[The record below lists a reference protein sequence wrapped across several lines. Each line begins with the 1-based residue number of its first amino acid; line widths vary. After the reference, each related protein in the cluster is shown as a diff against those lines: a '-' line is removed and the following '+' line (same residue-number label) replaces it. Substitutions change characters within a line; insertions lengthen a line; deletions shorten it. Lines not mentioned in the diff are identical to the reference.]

1 MSFSSTTRA
10 RLGHYVY
17 ALVDPASNVI
27 FYVGKASGNNRAF
40 NHLAAKQDEREKQQR
55 IRKIRAVGCE
65 PSVEILRYGLT
76 SAEAAHDVE
85 AAIIDSLGVEN
96 LTNEVRGHGV
106 ARGRLT
112 AKEAERLHG
121 SKPVEINTI
130 REPSILF
137 FLNQTYSP
145 TLSEQDLYDCARQF
159 WGVGTESRDPTA
171 YGLPYKVALAIADS
185 VVVGAYSIAAWFP
198 AGTTLSTRKYE
209 RGQRKKWEFVGN
221 VLPKHKL
228 VGRRLTDGGKP
239 LPASQRGFGYIPP
252 KSTTLAQR

>member
-1 MSFSSTTRA
+1 MNFSSTTRA

-17 ALVDPASNVI
+17 ALVDPTSKTI

-40 NHLAAKQDEREKQQR
+40 NHLAAKHDERKKQQR

-65 PSVEILRYGLT
+65 PSVEILRYALT
-76 SAEAAHDVE
+76 SAAAAHEVE

-106 ARGRLT
+106 VRGRLT

-130 REPSILF
+130 REPAILF
-137 FLNQTYSP
+137 FLKQTYSP
-145 TLSEQDLYDCARQF
+145 TLSEQELYDCTRQF
-159 WGVGTESRDPTA
+159 WGVGAESRVPTTS
-171 YGLPYKVALAIADS
+171 GLPYKVALAVADS
-185 VVVGAYSIAAWFP
+185 VVVRAYSIAAWFQ
-198 AGTTLSTRKYE
+198 AGTTLSTRTCK
-209 RGQRKKWEFVGN
+209 RGCKTWEFVGN
-221 VLPKHKL
+221 LLPKHQL

-239 LPASQRGFGYIPP
+239 LPANQVGFGYIPK
-252 KSTTLAQR
+252 KSAV